1 MMMGLMMQ
9 RKVTEIFYDTEE
21 DWFGYTGVK
30 LDDYPIDDLYRIS
43 AELICVLSDV
53 YEEIGKRRVH

>member
-1 MMMGLMMQ
+1 MQ
-9 RKVTEIFYDTEE
+9 HKVTEIFYNTEE

-53 YEEIGKRRVH
+53 YEEIGKRRIH

>member
-1 MMMGLMMQ
+1 MTQ

-21 DWFGYTGVK
+21 DWFGYTGVDFSK
-30 LDDYPIDDLYRIS
+30 YAIDDLYRIS

-53 YEEIGKRRVH
+53 YEAIGRKRQY